1 MSLPSFADYQ
11 HTLNEGKVS
20 FDKMTFTIS
29 HVIDAKGFGFQ
40 FIPDSKTMNSS
51 TTEEQVDKITEKLK
65 KGLPDLAAVIYY
77 QSGHDAAGL
86 VFRIDSYGLTDLLAK
101 SLK

>member
-1 MSLPSFADYQ
+1 MYNISSYQ
-11 HTLNEGKVS
+11 EFLNEGRVS
-20 FDKMTFTIS
+20 FDKMSFTVS
-29 HVIDAKGFGFQ
+29 HVIDARGFAFQ

-65 KGLPDLAAVIYY
+65 KGMPALASVIYY

-86 VFRIDSYGLTDLLAK
+86 VFRIDSYGFTDLLTK

>member
-1 MSLPSFADYQ
+1 MHVIPSYQ
-11 HTLNEGKVS
+11 DFLNEGRVTI
-20 FDKMTFTIS
+20 DKMTFTVS
-29 HVIDAKGFGFQ
+29 HVIDARGFSFQ

-51 TTEEQVDKITEKLK
+51 TTQEQSDKIMEKLK
-65 KGLPDLAAVIYY
+65 KGLPDLASVIYY

-86 VFRIDSYGLTDLLAK
+86 VFRIDSFGFTDLITK